1 MNGVPQNKLLMK
13 QTSISQTTGLSYLLI
28 VCVLFSEHTK
38 RTIKYQS
45 KRKRK
50 NITEKIFEKKFQKS
64 FTVVGGAAYPYIV
77 VFGGEA
83 GRLYLYKDI
92 VMHVWVTLIY

>member
-1 MNGVPQNKLLMK
+1 M
-13 QTSISQTTGLSYLLI
+13 
-28 VCVLFSEHTK
+28 CVLFSGHTK

-83 GRLYLYKDI
+83 GRLYLYKDADDAP
-92 VMHVWVTLIY
+92 MGHTYMAGKWSEHV